1 MGDIQKL
8 TDEILRDASAKAE
21 KILADA
27 KHQADEVKEKAE
39 VESQAHKQRILQRA
53 RVEAGLITERIN
65 SGANLKIRDEKLG
78 AKGQVIDKVMDR
90 VRDMIQALPP
100 EVELRAIRAE
110 LLERGG
116 LKAEETLL
124 VRPGLAEKVKKSLKV
139 EKVEEQEG
147 IYGFVLE
154 RAGVLENHAFDT
166 QLDFLKED
174 LEAEASQILF
184 PN

>member
-8 TDEILRDASAKAE
+8 TDEILEDARTKAE

-27 KHQADEVKEKAE
+27 QKRAGEMKEHAE
-39 VESQAHKQRILQRA
+39 HESLAHKNRILQRA
-53 RVEAGLITERIN
+53 QVEAGLITERIV
-65 SGANLKIRDEKLG
+65 SGANLRVRDEKLA

-90 VRDMIQALPP
+90 VREKIQKLPAD
-100 EVELRAIRAE
+100 VELNTILE
-110 LLERGG
+110 KLKERGG
-116 LKAEETLL
+116 LKADETLL
-124 VRPGLAEKVKKSLKV
+124 VGPGMAERVKSSLKTAQ
-139 EKVEEQEG
+139 VEEREG
-147 IYGFVLE
+147 VYGFIID
-154 RAGVLENHAFDT
+154 RAGVLENHSFDT